1 MPVLFPQPYLL
12 HGGHSDRRHTSVTAS
27 QTGRANSWSINVYHL
42 YRCLCLFFSHLT
54 PSLRDRAEDVE
65 VKVSKVIWI
74 IYAYMNIII
83 YDNDIESHECLIA
96 FIGNVGP
103 ELGKT
108 DLQTCLFPL
117 HIFIF
122 YSPSLQVK
130 ANLAWQ
136 AEFRRFDTRDDKHRN
151 PAGWTRMPL
160 SGRIDAEG
168 NTTGHLYRFVHS
180 KNPWLLHAPILTWF

>member
-1 MPVLFPQPYLL
+1 
-12 HGGHSDRRHTSVTAS
+12 
-27 QTGRANSWSINVYHL
+27 
-42 YRCLCLFFSHLT
+42 
-54 PSLRDRAEDVE
+54 
-65 VKVSKVIWI
+65 
-74 IYAYMNIII
+74 MNIII

-117 HIFIF
+117 QTLHVFIF

-151 PAGWTRMPL
+151 PAGWTTGPGCHYPGESMQKATPL
-160 SGRIDAEG
+160 GTCIDLCIQRILG
-168 NTTGHLYRFVHS
+168 C
-180 KNPWLLHAPILTWF
+180 WMHAPILT